1 MNCVT
6 IASKF
11 ETRNASTT
19 FDIKMNGTTT
29 GKSPGR
35 RNRIGPALTVD
46 ILGNL
51 CTVIESHPWEV
62 VNDIVESAATPAIK
76 RAKWVTKLSSES
88 TDLITDRTGDDLTF
102 ALRASSIGYGA
113 RAGLQIR
120 IPLFVLSKRI
130 PRRDYTA
137 IH

>member
-1 MNCVT
+1 M
-6 IASKF
+6 
-11 ETRNASTT
+11 
-19 FDIKMNGTTT
+19 
-29 GKSPGR
+29 
-35 RNRIGPALTVD
+35 D